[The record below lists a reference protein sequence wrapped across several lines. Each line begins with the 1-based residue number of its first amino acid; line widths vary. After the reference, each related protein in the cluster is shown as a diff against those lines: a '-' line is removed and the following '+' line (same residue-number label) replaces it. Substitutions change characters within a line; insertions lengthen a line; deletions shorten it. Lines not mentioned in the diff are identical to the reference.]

1 MADIEDAINVVTDG
15 ANLAGADD
23 GHTGFRAVN
32 EKRAVRALR
41 DRGAGRAEARELIR
55 EAVAENLGGR
65 VEAQVQRA
73 GRAAGPDATKLIE
86 VFLVPTT
93 AIRDS

>member
-1 MADIEDAINVVTDG
+1 MADIDDAISVVTDG
-15 ANLAGADD
+15 ANLTAADD
-23 GHTGFRAVN
+23 SHSGFRAVN

-55 EAVAENLGGR
+55 EAVAEKLGGR
-65 VEAQVQRA
+65 VESQVQRA
-73 GRAAGPDATKLIE
+73 GRAAGPDATKPVE